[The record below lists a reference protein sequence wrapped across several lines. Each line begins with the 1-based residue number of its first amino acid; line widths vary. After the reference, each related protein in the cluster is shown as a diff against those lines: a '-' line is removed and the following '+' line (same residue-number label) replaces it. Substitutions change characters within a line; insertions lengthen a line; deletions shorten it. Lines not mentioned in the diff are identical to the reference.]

1 MPSLKKQRIADLS
14 PADMT
19 DRQKQLFDI
28 IAGTRGGTVRGPFAI
43 WLRHPDLVEK
53 ADDFGSHLRSGTDVP
68 ARLSE
73 LAILVTARFWNASY
87 EWYAH
92 AGAAEKAGV
101 SPAHIDA
108 IRTGGTPGFANA
120 DEQCVYDLSKELYET
135 KFISDET
142 YDRAIELL
150 DQDRVIDLVA
160 IIGFYSMV
168 ALTLNAFHAPL
179 PDGAE
184 DPFSD

>member
-1 MPSLKKQRIADLS
+1 MTSHKKQRIADLS
-14 PADMT
+14 PADMS
-19 DRQKQLFDI
+19 DRQKRLFHT
-28 IAGTRGGTVRGPFAI
+28 IAGTRGGLVRGPFAI

-68 ARLSE
+68 PRLSE
-73 LAILVTARFWNASY
+73 LAILVTARFSDASY

-92 AGAAEKAGV
+92 AGAAKKAGI
-101 SPAHIDA
+101 SPENIEA
-108 IRTGGTPGFANA
+108 IRAGSTPVFLNA

-135 KFISDET
+135 KFVSDET
-142 YDRAIELL
+142 YSRAIELL

-179 PDGAE
+179 PEGAE

>member
-1 MPSLKKQRIADLS
+1 MTSQKKQRIPDLS
-14 PADMT
+14 PADMS

-68 ARLSE
+68 PRLSE

-87 EWYAH
+87 EWFAH
-92 AGAAEKAGV
+92 AGAAANAGI
-101 SPAHIDA
+101 SRTNIDA
-108 IRTGGTPGFANA
+108 IRTGGTPDFAND

-135 KFISDET
+135 KFVSDEN
-142 YDRAIELL
+142 YNRAIELL
-150 DQDRVIDLVA
+150 GQDQVIDLVA
-160 IIGFYSMV
+160 IVGFYSMV

-179 PDGAE
+179 PEGAE
-184 DPFSD
+184 DPFSS